1 MPRYMASTITGA
13 GSTTLPI
20 ASLYGTT
27 GVRAKLA
34 ELHIFNQAATSVLLK
49 LVRLT
54 TTGTQG
60 TALTEM
66 PLTQEDQASIAQAFA
81 THSVGPTITAGDLWR
96 GSLGA
101 AVGSGII
108 ITFPVPL
115 IIPNTANNGL
125 GVVPSAGTGQICD
138 VTFIWDE

>member
-1 MPRYMASTITGA
+1 MPRYIASTITGA

-20 ASLYGTT
+20 AALYGTS
-27 GVRAKLA
+27 GVRAKVA
-34 ELHIFNQAATSVLLK
+34 EIHMFNTTATTVSLK

-66 PLTQEDQASIAQAFA
+66 PLIQEDQASIAQAFA
-81 THSVGPTITAGDLWR
+81 THSVAPTVTAGDLWR
-96 GSLGA
+96 GVLGSA
-101 AVGSGII
+101 IGAGII
-108 ITFPVPL
+108 LTFPSPIV
-115 IIPNTANNGL
+115 IPNTANNGL
-125 GVVPSAGTGQICD
+125 GVLVSAGTGQICE